1 MRNRW
6 VTMILV
12 LSLAMNAAVL
22 AVAGYGSYHNSS
34 QPTTAAGHSPEGDHH
49 FYEKLGL
56 TPAQLAKM
64 TPMAAAFHESLKSLR
79 SEMDEKKDAMIS
91 LLGGEDVAPTRIE
104 ALRKEMAAI
113 QDGIQKTVIAH
124 VVDVKE
130 ILDCS
135 QRERFFD
142 LLRRSMTQKPGMF
155 NRAGEK

>member
-22 AVAGYGSYHNSS
+22 AVAGYNYYGSSS

-49 FYEKLGL
+49 FYEKLEL

-64 TPMAAAFHESLKSLR
+64 PPMAATFHESLKSLH
-79 SEMDEKKDAMIS
+79 SEIDEKKDALIN
-91 LLGGEDVAPTRIE
+91 LLGGEDVAATRIE
-104 ALRKEMAAI
+104 VLRKEMAAI

-124 VVDVKE
+124 VLDVKE
-130 ILDCS
+130 ILDSS

-142 LLRRSMTQKPGMF
+142 LLRRSMTREQAMF
-155 NRAGEK
+155 VSVDP